1 LKTNDSEK
9 ALTVLE
15 RARQSVNMRGCNEQS
30 TEEQLAV
37 VKLFSNFVA
46 TLVDQPL
53 GLFFPFLLSSLPPSP
68 PFSFLFLLFLTFFSL
83 DYDSIKPQL
92 SIVFEDLHAFC
103 KHLKSTKNQAA
114 NQPVLSKLSM
124 A

>member
-53 GLFFPFLLSSLPPSP
+53 GLFFPFLLSPSLPP
-68 PFSFLFLLFLTFFSL
+68 LLFLFFFF
-83 DYDSIKPQL
+83 Y
-92 SIVFEDLHAFC
+92 F
-103 KHLKSTKNQAA
+103 
-114 NQPVLSKLSM
+114 
-124 A
+124 